1 MDNRRSTA
9 RTRHTGVRI
18 AALLITLLVSV
29 QGFGAAHVAAASF
42 MVSHPVPWSPLNLA
56 LEDDGVIWMTFPAD
70 NRIGRLTVAED
81 GTSDFTSYTPPTA
94 GSEPYDI
101 VYHNETIWF
110 TQKAGNRLARL
121 DATDTGSGI
130 SEFVLPTAGG
140 DPTGLAVGPDGR
152 VWVLAQGTN
161 RLAVF
166 DPDTSTFDE
175 VDIPASVHDAGAEK
189 IATRNDNTVWLAAPD
204 ADLVVSYDANS
215 GNFALAGTISPTG
228 VFTQPLGITIDATGR
243 PWVAVRGSDA
253 VGRYTPE
260 TLSFWRWFKTPHEG
274 GGATN
279 LSIYNA
285 GTRRRVFFS
294 EVESGSVGYILIRS
308 SDTRLLGVGGSSLPA
323 VNGRPWD
330 IEADSM
336 GHAWIT
342 DTAANAIVQWQPP
355 YVNNAF
361 LPRVHR

>member
-1 MDNRRSTA
+1 MDKRRSTA
-9 RTRHTGVRI
+9 RTRHTGIRV
-18 AALLITLLVSV
+18 AALLITLLISV
-29 QGFGAAHVAAASF
+29 PGFGAAHVAGASF
-42 MVSHPVPWSPLNLA
+42 MVSHPVPWSPLNLT
-56 LEDDGVIWMTFPAD
+56 LEDDGVIWMTFPAED
-70 NRIGRLTVAED
+70 LVGRLTVNPNGD
-81 GTSDFTSYTPPTA
+81 DFTAFTPPTA
-94 GSEPYDI
+94 NSEPYDL
-101 VYHNETIWF
+101 VYHDGTVWF
-110 TQKAGNRLARL
+110 TLKAGNRLARL
-121 DATDTGSGI
+121 DTNDLESGI
-130 SEFVLPTAGG
+130 SEFVLPTAASE
-140 DPTGLAVGPDGR
+140 PTGLAIGRDGR
-152 VWVLAQGTN
+152 VWVLAQGAN
-161 RLAVF
+161 KLVVF

-175 VDIPASVHDAGAEK
+175 VDMPASVHDAGAEK
-189 IATRNDNTVWLAAPD
+189 ITTRGDNTVWFAAPD
-204 ADLVVSYDANS
+204 VNFVVSYDVNNDS
-215 GNFALAGTISPTG
+215 FALASTISPTG
-228 VFTQPLGITIDATGR
+228 VFTEPLGITMDAGGR

-260 TLSFWRWFKTPHEG
+260 TLSFWRWFKTPHDG

-323 VNGRPWD
+323 ANGRPWD

-342 DTAANAIVQWQPP
+342 DTAANAIVEWQPP